1 MSLSAVNPIT
11 VEVVRAGLSHIAN
24 EMATVLRKTSYNM
37 MIYEVR
43 DYCVGIVDPQG
54 GILSQNFGALPIFL
68 ADLGPAI
75 VDGVRIHGKDGFQP
89 GDVVIMNHPY
99 VCGQHLNNVVV
110 YTPFFHQDELL
121 AFLAVRAHWIDIG
134 GTRVGFGFSGT
145 REIYEEGL
153 QFRSLKLY
161 RGGQANQELF
171 QIISDNVR
179 FAESCLGDLRAQIA
193 ACRVG
198 DRALRGLVN
207 RYGVEIF
214 RQCVT
219 SIWEQSDSLARQELG
234 KIRPGIYQAEALFD
248 SDGVNLGK
256 PVPLRVNVEVTA
268 SEMIIDFSQI
278 SEQVEGSINS
288 GESGAVAAARVAF
301 KSLVSPFSAIDE
313 GCFRP
318 LKVVIPP
325 GKILSATPPAPVGNW
340 SRTLPTVIDLI
351 FKALAPALP
360 EKIAAGHKGDMGGYA
375 FFGIN
380 PNTGRRFL
388 CQTIMGGGWGGRP
401 YEDGENATVS
411 MCQGDVQ
418 NAPVEMQES
427 FYPVL
432 IERQRLREGSGGAG
446 KFRGGLGLEVS
457 VRVLCDASTNINVER
472 QRAAPWGLCGGEAG
486 WTAKALVKQPH
497 DDGGVWLTKQPGHPL
512 RAGGSVT
519 FYTAGGGGYGPSSER
534 PQELIERD
542 RALGYVVPS
551 N

>member
-1 MSLSAVNPIT
+1 MSSSAVNPIT
-11 VEVVRAGLSHIAN
+11 REVVRAGLSHIAN

-43 DYCVGIVDPQG
+43 DYCVGIVDPEG
-54 GILSQNFGALPIFL
+54 SILSQNFGALPIFL

-75 VDGVRIHGKDGFQP
+75 VDGVRIHGRDGFHP
-89 GDVVIMNHPY
+89 GDVMLMNHPY

-198 DRALRGLVN
+198 DRALGGLVK

-219 SIWEQSDSLARQELG
+219 SLWEQSASLARHELA

-248 SDGVNLGK
+248 SDGVNLEK
-256 PVPLRVNVEVTA
+256 PVPLKVQVEVTA
-268 SEMIIDFSQI
+268 SEMIVDFSHI
-278 SEQVEGSINS
+278 SGQVEGSINS

-301 KSLVSPFSAIDE
+301 KSLVSPVSPIDE
-313 GCFRP
+313 GCFRA
-318 LKVVIPP
+318 LKVIIPP

-375 FFGIN
+375 FFGVD

-427 FYPVL
+427 YYPVL
-432 IERQRLREGSGGAG
+432 IERQRLRAGSGGAG

-472 QRAAPWGLCGGEAG
+472 QRAAPWGLFGGEAG
-486 WTAKALVKQPH
+486 WTARALVKQSH
-497 DDGGVWLTKQPGHPL
+497 DDDGVWVTKKPGHRL

-534 PQELIERD
+534 PRELIERD
-542 RALGYVVPS
+542 RELGYVVPS
-551 N
+551 K